1 MEAPACKARFKGKD
15 IDVEFVNP
23 GDEIK
28 DVEED
33 VRASWRS
40 CGLVVDS

>member
-1 MEAPACKARFKGKD
+1 LRGRE

-28 DVEED
+28 DVEDD

-40 CGLVVDS
+40 WGLVVA